1 MPMIDLTD
9 DKLAAVTAAIRRA
22 IETDRCPRG
31 VNVGA
36 AATRAGQAAAL
47 LGNLLSLLAG
57 NWMLAATAPVNKA
70 GTDRRAAP
78 RVWARRRPE

>member
-1 MPMIDLTD
+1 MPTIDLTD

-47 LGNLLSLLAG
+47 PWQL
-57 NWMLAATAPVNKA
+57 T
-70 GTDRRAAP
+70 
-78 RVWARRRPE
+78 